1 MSSVLAEG
9 SVDEVG
15 LGAVSEAAVLVNSGA
30 SASSRSSIMAREKQ
44 FTPYRWLQREIAGS
58 VDDGSDAESGLK
70 YTGCCVSEVAGA
82 LKEAEKAM
90 LRSCVDVQD
99 CLLVDRC
106 TTANEVEDR

>member
-1 MSSVLAEG
+1 
-9 SVDEVG
+9 
-15 LGAVSEAAVLVNSGA
+15 
-30 SASSRSSIMAREKQ
+30 MAREKQ

-82 LKEAEKAM
+82 LKKAEKAV
-90 LRSCVDVQD
+90 LRSYVDVQD

-106 TTANEVEDR
+106 ATANEVEDR